1 MNFRTLL
8 YAVFLPI
15 FMLLGVGFA
24 ALVMYGV
31 EREAKTYGDEACLA
45 QLNSLGQMILGPWYA
60 GRRTGP
66 LNNADKESL
75 HKKIKKVCET
85 TDAIGIWVFDASGNP
100 FAKNMD
106 YPSQEHDRLELDVA
120 SHLVNQTVNA
130 DTMEKV
136 QDVIVADVHAKRS
149 VRQCYYVANGA
160 SHLLASIV
168 LDVSEVAVE
177 KRVRTLEM
185 YLLIAA
191 GVVSI
196 IGVFIIA
203 YLGRVIGRD
212 TRLLKEQVSAIANN
226 ISDDAEAE
234 PKIREIGDLIKT
246 LGILRDV
253 RKDLRKRAAR
263 EQMEKMK
270 HS

>member
-1 MNFRTLL
+1 MQN
-8 YAVFLPI
+8 VV
-15 FMLLGVGFA
+15 VG
-24 ALVMYGV
+24 
-31 EREAKTYGDEACLA
+31 E
-45 QLNSLGQMILGPWYA
+45 I
-60 GRRTGP
+60 
-66 LNNADKESL
+66 
-75 HKKIKKVCET
+75 
-85 TDAIGIWVFDASGNP
+85 
-100 FAKNMD
+100 
-106 YPSQEHDRLELDVA
+106 
-120 SHLVNQTVNA
+120 
-130 DTMEKV
+130 
-136 QDVIVADVHAKRS
+136 HAKRS
-149 VRQCYYVANGA
+149 VRQCYYNVGGV

-191 GVVSI
+191 GVVTL

-226 ISDDAEAE
+226 INDESETE
-234 PKIREIGDLIKT
+234 PRIREIGDLIKT

-253 RKDLRKRAAR
+253 RKDLRKRKAR
-263 EQMEKMK
+263 EQMDKMK